1 MTSNPEPSPA
11 DLDRIVTI
19 WSRVVQTQ
27 EHFNDICMRVRTLYA
42 TVIAAI
48 IASYGVLIEN
58 SKQSFALDKVEID
71 ALVPLTLAASLAA
84 YLFYFVDRHW
94 YHSLLLGAVAQ
105 GAEIEAKWAH
115 KMPEM
120 QLGSK
125 ILEKSPVSLERRPV
139 AYLFARMFVRDK
151 RLRSERKIHSDA
163 KVEIFYKPVA
173 RLMLLAFLLFS
184 LFGGIEYRD
193 RNLFSLAQQAICSA
207 GKG

>member
-1 MTSNPEPSPA
+1 MTSDAEPSAA

-58 SKQSFALDKVEID
+58 SKQSIALDKVEID
-71 ALVPLTLAASLAA
+71 AVVPMTLAASLAA

-105 GAEIEAKWAH
+105 GAEIESKWAH
-115 KMPEM
+115 KIPEL

-125 ILEKSPVSLERRPV
+125 ILEKSPVSLDSRPV
-139 AYLFARMFVRDK
+139 AYLFARMFVRDP
-151 RLRSERKIHSDA
+151 RLRSERKVHSDA
-163 KVEIFYKPVA
+163 KIEIFYKPVA
-173 RLMLLAFLLFS
+173 RLMLLAFLLS
-184 LFGGIEYRD
+184 GLFGGIEYFD
-193 RNLFSLAQQAICSA
+193 KSLFRLAQEALWST
-207 GKG
+207 GPG